1 MDCLFRLDR
10 YIIEAVSIRLNN
22 EYDGSIREHVG
33 DVSSSVEHA
42 WNSKNAKQACLTLE
56 IDIHPAAGK
65 ENAFYPYHVNIKG
78 AAFFTFADNYPP
90 DQYDQALS
98 LNGASILYGLLRA
111 QVVQITALSAHGQ
124 FLLPTLNFVEM
135 QQSKPESNTGKVKSK
150 AKASRSQ

>member
-10 YIIEAVSIRLNN
+10 YIIEAVSIRLNGD
-22 EYDGSIREHVG
+22 YDRSIREHVG

-42 WNSKNAKQACLTLE
+42 WNSKNAKQARLTLE
-56 IDIHPAAGK
+56 IDIHPTAGK

-78 AAFFTFADNYPP
+78 AAFFTFADDYPSE
-90 DQYDQALS
+90 QYDKALP
-98 LNGASILYGLLRA
+98 LNGTSILYGLLRA

-135 QQSKPESNTGKVKSK
+135 QQSKPVSNTGKEK
-150 AKASRSQ
+150 AKAKRSR